1 MAEADFQMYQC
12 GNPLCRFRFAN
23 NLSVRT
29 LSKCPLCGADLEPSG
44 QPFSNARLLGQDKGN
59 PPLQKVEVLLD
70 SLRSTLNVG
79 SVFRTAEG
87 AGVSHIHCC
96 GTTPTPEHPKI
107 AKTSLGAEDFLP
119 WTFHPNALDLVQNK
133 KAIGFR
139 VISIEATRTSK
150 DIFTFNSSEKSSPVL
165 LVMGNEVT
173 GVDPEILQLSDDIL
187 HIPMSGRKDS
197 LNVAVAFG
205 IAIYTLFH

>member
-1 MAEADFQMYQC
+1 MAESDFQMYQC
-12 GNPLCRFRFAN
+12 GNADCRFRFAN

-29 LSKCPLCGADLEPSG
+29 LTKCPLCGGHLEPSG
-44 QPFSNARLLGQDKGN
+44 LPFSNARLQNPKKGS
-59 PPLQKVEVLLD
+59 PPRQKVDVLLD

-79 SVFRTAEG
+79 SIFRTADG
-87 AGVSHIHCC
+87 AGVSYIHCC

-119 WTFHPNALDLVQNK
+119 WAYHPNALDLVLDK
-133 KAIGFR
+133 KQAGYT
-139 VISIEATRTSK
+139 VLSIEATQTSK
-150 DIFTFNSSEKSSPVL
+150 DIFTFKTSETNFPVL
-165 LVMGNEVT
+165 LVMGNEVS
-173 GVDPEILQLSDDIL
+173 GVDPLILQHSDEILY
-187 HIPMSGRKDS
+187 IPMAGRKDS